1 MYIDIVTFLKKCKN
15 MHKIVYVND
24 IKMEKAYTQMI
35 PLTQTGYYS
44 QCVFEVLLSRVGNT
58 QIRLY
63 GVYVGR

>member
-1 MYIDIVTFLKKCKN
+1 

-24 IKMEKAYTQMI
+24 IKMEKDYTQMI

-44 QCVFEVLLSRVGNT
+44 HCVFEVLLSRVGNT